1 MTYDPFGTAKTAIK
15 ASFGRYVQPETT
27 GFISTYNPMF
37 QTSERR
43 TWKDNNSDNIAQDSE
58 IGPSPNASFG
68 TLAGRRPDAN
78 YQREYN
84 LQYSVGIQRELAQKD
99 GRADPEQREA
109 RDAGKMLFVFFRDEE
124 HPRIA
129 DFYEHDVLSH
139 DDMHDALSAVVR
151 VVVPLDTSC
160 PICDPEESTPRLLA
174 HDSFK
179 YMYGRQG
186 ISVIDLTNPNSE
198 LYGQVI
204 SAHPFT
210 PGRYYTVRG
219 TKTVLGL
226 PHGTVTQRALI
237 YAVRIHPAAP
247 VSTTDGKCHTSL
259 CKMAREASR
268 LMVQYGSVGHHDWGN
283 RYGAIAAETGRSA
296 SEVAAMAGNIGLI
309 DAAIQVVDQW
319 YGSPVHWGI
328 MSAPAAI
335 FGYDLVR
342 DSAGNWWGTGLFAN

>member
-1 MTYDPFGTAKTAIK
+1 MKSLLKCALIASVLSLVLTAK
-15 ASFGRYVQPETT
+15 PL
-27 GFISTYNPMF
+27 P
-37 QTSERR
+37 
-43 TWKDNNSDNIAQDSE
+43 
-58 IGPSPNASFG
+58 
-68 TLAGRRPDAN
+68 
-78 YQREYN
+78 
-84 LQYSVGIQRELAQKD
+84 
-99 GRADPEQREA
+99 ADPLPEDIPAAIAANESTELSAIPDDSAALQLTPFEGRSIGKLEWHTDYSAAYREA
-109 RDAGKMLFVFFRDEE
+109 REASKMLFVFFRDED

-129 DFYEHDVLSH
+129 DFYEHDVLASGEI
-139 DDMHDALSAVVR
+139 HDALYAVVR
-151 VVVPLDTSC
+151 VVVPLTTAQ
-160 PICDPEESTPRLLA
+160 PIRDPEVAKTPLLK

-186 ISVIDLTNPNSE
+186 IAMIDLTD
-198 LYGQVI
+198 LDAALHGQVI

-210 PGRYYTVRG
+210 PGRYSTVRG

-247 VSTTDGKCHTSL
+247 VSTTDGKCHAYL
-259 CKMAREASR
+259 CKMANESSK
-268 LMVQYGSVGHHDWGN
+268 LMSQYGSVGHHDWGN
-283 RYGAIAAETGRSA
+283 RYGVIAAQTGRSA
-296 SEVAAMAGNIGLI
+296 SEVAAMAGNIGLA

-319 YGSPVHWGI
+319 YGSPSHWGI

>member
-1 MTYDPFGTAKTAIK
+1 MKSLLKCALIASVLSLVLTAK
-15 ASFGRYVQPETT
+15 PL
-27 GFISTYNPMF
+27 P
-37 QTSERR
+37 
-43 TWKDNNSDNIAQDSE
+43 
-58 IGPSPNASFG
+58 
-68 TLAGRRPDAN
+68 
-78 YQREYN
+78 
-84 LQYSVGIQRELAQKD
+84 
-99 GRADPEQREA
+99 ADPLPDDVAATAHANESTELSAIPDDSAALRLTPFEGRTIGKLEWHTDYSDAYREA
-109 RDAGKMLFVFFRDEE
+109 REARKMLFVFFRDEG

-129 DFYEHDVLSH
+129 DFYEHDVLASGEL
-139 DDMHDALSAVVR
+139 HDALHAVVR
-151 VVVPLDTSC
+151 VVVPLTTAQ
-160 PICDPEESTPRLLA
+160 PIRDPEVPEAPLLK

-186 ISVIDLTNPNSE
+186 IAMIDLTDPDAA
-198 LYGQVI
+198 LHGQVI

-210 PGRYYTVRG
+210 PGRYSTVRG
-219 TKTVLGL
+219 TKTVLEL

-247 VSTTDGKCHTSL
+247 VSTTDGKCHAYL
-259 CKMAREASR
+259 CKMANESSK
-268 LMVQYGSVGHHDWGN
+268 LMSQYGSVGHHDWGN
-283 RYGAIAAETGRSA
+283 RYGIIAAQTGRSA

-319 YGSPVHWGI
+319 YGSPSHWGI